1 MSRVYD
7 YASQGTW
14 SLSCCPRCAGDNQ
27 RLQADGNQTFWWWG
41 NPTDSV
47 CGLCRAECD
56 ADEQD
61 AYDREA
67 ESRANQL
74 AWEATLAA
82 SVMSDTSRA
91 ATASSRPVSRGWR
104 AAMSRSAI
112 PASTAPTS
120 GTATSHQPR
129 NATGDTAA
137 TAAAAMAAPE
147 IARYESASS
156 RDSASW

>member
-27 RLQADGNQTFWWWG
+27 RSQADGNQTFWWWG

-74 AWEATLAA
+74 AWEATLA
-82 SVMSDTSRA
+82 DE
-91 ATASSRPVSRGWR
+91 
-104 AAMSRSAI
+104 
-112 PASTAPTS
+112 
-120 GTATSHQPR
+120 
-129 NATGDTAA
+129 
-137 TAAAAMAAPE
+137 AAAFEAHWWNWAGKQGG
-147 IARYESASS
+147 AS
-156 RDSASW
+156 